1 MASADDVVS
10 QLQSIARQLG
20 NWVTAF
26 NGRVT
31 LGTMTL
37 SAATTTVVTQPAVKS
52 NSFIALT
59 PTNGTAALT
68 QRSGGL
74 FVSAY
79 SAGVSFS
86 VSTQN
91 GSAIGTETLSY
102 IVWNPS

>member
-1 MASADDVVS
+1 MASAEDVNS
-10 QLQSIARQLG
+10 TLQNIARQLG

-37 SAATTTVVTQPAVKS
+37 SAATATVVTQPAVKA
-52 NSFIALT
+52 NSFISLT
-59 PTNGTAALT
+59 PTNATAALT

-79 SAGVSFS
+79 SAGISFS
-86 VSTQN
+86 VSTQT
-91 GSAIGTETLSY
+91 GAAIGTETLSY